1 MRRILAYFVPILV
14 LLAVALA
21 SDPARAIAPGEASK
35 FVDDLG
41 GSAIRTLGD
50 VGLNDKQRQAA
61 LRELLR
67 QGFALKGIGKFVLGR
82 HWRGASKAQRERYLK
97 LFEAFI
103 LHSYGARFSQ
113 YSGQTIE
120 VVGER
125 ADGAN
130 GRLVTSKIVRDDG
143 SILKVQWRVREAK
156 SRLMIV
162 DVVVDGISL
171 AITQRSEM
179 AAVMQQKKGNLDA
192 LLDEIESKL
201 KDLE

>member
-1 MRRILAYFVPILV
+1 MRRILAYFVPVLV

-21 SDPARAIAPGEASK
+21 SEPARAIAPGEASK

-61 LRELLR
+61 IRELLR

-82 HWRGASKAQRERYLK
+82 HWRGASKAQRESYLK

-103 LHSYGARFSQ
+103 LHSYGARFSL

-162 DVVVDGISL
+162 DVVVDGVSL

-192 LLDEIESKL
+192 LLDEIESKI